1 MEHGAPL
8 SLRSYFK
15 TFVSEPDIAA
25 TKAESLNNFI
35 YLLFTI
41 KYNVKFLENMSLR
54 SACTKGRTVHELKK
68 G

>member
-1 MEHGAPL
+1 MERGAPL

-15 TFVSEPDIAA
+15 IFVSEPDIAA
-25 TKAESLNNFI
+25 PKVDSLNNFI

-41 KYNVKFLENMSLR
+41 KYNVKFLKNMSLQ

>member
-41 KYNVKFLENMSLR
+41 KYNVKFLENMSL
-54 SACTKGRTVHELKK
+54 
-68 G
+68 